1 MAASVR
7 CYRDFTISSNGTRHI
22 ESNCIFNKD
31 TNIKSNMKPV
41 RDKIIDNYE
50 WYSSIK
56 NEPIWGK
63 AWNQVFD
70 LIYNQINIEVKSR
83 ILDKIRGI

>member
-1 MAASVR
+1 
-7 CYRDFTISSNGTRHI
+7 
-22 ESNCIFNKD
+22 
-31 TNIKSNMKPV
+31 MKPV